1 MKCINRR
8 KKIRLLCIFSIAA
21 VIIGGCGNSG
31 VVLNKEYDAYSYE
44 NSILNEFSV
53 DNTTYFADDLC
64 VTDTT
69 NIGTEKTDA
78 WVAHGAGVFNL
89 TTKEVLYSQNI
100 YDKLYPAS
108 TTKILTA
115 YIILRDCNLNS
126 VVIVSEDAAV
136 QEEAGS
142 SVAGLKEGDNITVRD
157 LLYGL
162 ILPSGNDAAEA
173 LAEFHS
179 GSLDAFADVMN
190 ATALELGAT
199 GSHFVNPSG
208 LPDTNHYTT
217 VYDMY
222 LIFKEAL
229 QNPDFVEL
237 ISTKSKTIT
246 YTSVNGKT
254 IEKTYRNTNGYFTGY
269 TKAPGDF
276 TIIGGKTGT
285 TGAAKYCLVLYSQNE
300 AGEDIISIV
309 FKADC
314 KSNLYWLM
322 NQILRGFA
330 K

>member
-1 MKCINRR
+1 MKCINKFRI
-8 KKIRLLCIFSIAA
+8 IRLSCICSVVALL
-21 VIIGGCGNSG
+21 VTGCGTTE
-31 VVLNKEYDAYSYE
+31 VQLNNEYDAYSLE
-44 NSILNEFSV
+44 NNIFEDDSLDSV
-53 DNTTYFADDLC
+53 DYFAENIC
-64 VTDTT
+64 VTDRT
-69 NIGTEKTDA
+69 NIGTEETDA

-108 TTKILTA
+108 TTKVLTA

-126 VVIVSEDAAV
+126 VVTVSKEAAT
-136 QEEAGS
+136 QEADS

-179 GSLDAFADVMN
+179 GSIAEFANVMN
-190 ATALELGAT
+190 ETALELGAT

-222 LIFKEAL
+222 LIFKTAIEDP
-229 QNPDFVEL
+229 QFVE
-237 ISTKSKTIT
+237 IINTKSKAVT
-246 YTSVNGKT
+246 YTAANGKT
-254 IEKTYRNTNGYFTGY
+254 INKTYNNTNRYFTGY
-269 TKAPGDF
+269 ATIPSGF
-276 TIIGGKTGT
+276 TLIGGKTGT
-285 TGAAKYCLVLYSQNE
+285 TSAAKYCLVLYTQNE

-314 KSNLYWLM
+314 RQNLYWLM